1 MMPALQNLWNRRKPL
16 LIVGALAAGSVTV
29 FAWVH
34 SSHHAPSVPTL
45 EVKRGEFLD
54 VIQLQGE
61 LKAMKSVTASAPAN
75 VGDLQI
81 LKVVAD
87 GTAVKQGDVIVEL
100 DPSKTRQELA
110 QDQSVLKSAQA
121 EIDQVR
127 AQGRL
132 TEEADATAVM
142 KARYDVEVARM
153 DASKGEI
160 VSKIEGAEAKLKL
173 ADAEQSL
180 VEAETK
186 LKSDQAVDLA
196 TVENK
201 RHASSKADF
210 DAQRATHALESMTVK
225 APAGGTIRLIPV
237 WHNGGETAFK
247 AGDHIWSGAP
257 IAELPD
263 LSTLR
268 VSARVDE
275 AERGRIAL
283 SQAATVQLDAIADR
297 QFTGKIEKI
306 GTIAT
311 PDFSAGWPIPQ
322 NFNLEIALDQSDPR
336 LKPGMTVQI
345 TVIVN
350 RVENAITI
358 PAQSSFPKSGQTV
371 AYVWDGSRFQERAI
385 QIERRSRDLVLV
397 SNGLRPGDQVALKD
411 PSGKE

>member
-1 MMPALQNLWNRRKPL
+1 MMPALQNFRKRHKPL
-16 LIVGALAAGSVTV
+16 LIVGALAVVIFTV
-29 FAWVH
+29 SAWIH
-34 SSHHAPSVPTL
+34 SSHHAPTAPTL
-45 EVKRGEFLD
+45 QVKRGEFLD

-61 LKAMKSVTASAPAN
+61 LKAMKSVTTSAPAN

-87 GTAVKQGDVIVEL
+87 GSQVKQGDILVEL
-100 DPSKTRQELA
+100 DPSKTRQDLA
-110 QDQSVLKSAQA
+110 QDQSILKSAQA

-132 TEEADATAVM
+132 AEETDTTAVM
-142 KARYDVEVARM
+142 KAKYDVEVARM

-160 VSKIEGAEAKLKL
+160 VSKIEGAEARLKL
-173 ADAEQSL
+173 ADAEQTL
-180 VEAETK
+180 REAETK
-186 LKSDQAVDLA
+186 LKSDQTVNQA
-196 TVENK
+196 TIENK
-201 RHASSKADF
+201 RHASSKANF
-210 DAQRATHALESMTVK
+210 DAQRAAHALESMTVK
-225 APAGGTIRLIPV
+225 APASGTIRLIPV
-237 WHNGGETAFK
+237 WHNGSETPFK
-247 AGDHIWSGAP
+247 AGDHIWPGAP

-263 LSTLR
+263 ISTLR

-283 SQAATVQLDAIADR
+283 SQHATVQLDAIADR
-297 QFTGKIEKI
+297 QFTGKIQRI

-358 PAQSSFPKSGQTV
+358 PAQASFLKSGQTV
-371 AYVWDGSRFQERAI
+371 AYVWNGSRFLERAI

-397 SNGLRPGDQVALKD
+397 SNGLHPGDQVALKD

>member
-1 MMPALQNLWNRRKPL
+1 MMPALQNLGKRRKTL
-16 LIVGALAAGSVTV
+16 VVVGALAVGCVSV

-34 SSHHAPSVPTL
+34 SSRHAPTVPTL
-45 EVKRGEFLD
+45 QVKRGEFLD

-61 LKAMKSVTASAPAN
+61 LKAMKSVTTSAPAN

-87 GTAVKQGDVIVEL
+87 GAQVKPGDIVVEL
-100 DPSKTRQELA
+100 DPSKTQQDLA
-110 QDQSVLKSAQA
+110 QDKSILKSAQA

-132 TEEADATAVM
+132 AEETDTTAVM
-142 KARYDVEVARM
+142 KAKYDVEVAKM

-173 ADAEQSL
+173 ADAEQAL
-180 VEAETK
+180 REAETK
-186 LKSDQAVDLA
+186 LKSDRAVNEA

-210 DAQRATHALESMTVK
+210 DAKRANHALESMTVK
-225 APAGGTIRLIPV
+225 APSSGTIRLIPV
-237 WHNGGETAFK
+237 WHNGSRTPFK

-263 LSTLR
+263 ISSLR

-275 AERGRIAL
+275 ADRGRIA
-283 SQAATVQLDAIADR
+283 QWQNATVQLDAIADR

-311 PDFSAGWPIPQ
+311 PDFSAGWPIPE
-322 NFNLEIALDQSDPR
+322 NFDLEIALDQSDPR

-358 PAQSSFPKSGQTV
+358 PAQAAFPKSGKSV
-371 AYVWDGSRFQERAI
+371 AYVWDGSRFQERDL

-397 SNGLRPGDQVALKD
+397 SNGLRPGDLVALKD